1 MSDDTNDVEV
11 DFEPED
17 ELGSVGAVKIKLAKL
32 KEELETIK
40 KERAEYLDGWQRCK
54 ADMVNSRR
62 EAEEARVRA
71 SESGRDNFILA
82 LLPAL
87 DSFDMAMQGEAWQN
101 VDKVW
106 RIGVESI
113 KTQIA
118 QVLTEHGVT
127 AFGLIGDTFD
137 PSLHEPISEE
147 EGGEAHTIAK
157 IFRRGYKTKNRIL
170 RPAQVAIFS

>member
-1 MSDDTNDVEV
+1 MTDDTKDVEV

-17 ELGSVGAVKIKLAKL
+17 ELGSLGAVKAKLAKL

-54 ADMVNSRR
+54 ADMVNGRR
-62 EAEEARVRA
+62 EADEARVRA
-71 SESGRDNFILA
+71 SENGRDNFILS

-101 VDKVW
+101 VDTTW

-113 KTQIA
+113 KTQIE
-118 QVLTEHGVT
+118 QVLTEHGIS
-127 AFGLIGDTFD
+127 AFGAVGDTFD
-137 PSLHEPISEE
+137 ALLHEPIHEE
-147 EGGEAHTIAK
+147 QGGEVHTVAK

-170 RPAQVAIFS
+170 RAAQVAIFS